1 MIDTHR
7 LLSYEKKEAE
17 KLNLVMAYLTDKLNT
32 LDNILG
38 REVVDT
44 ISWSW
49 SSGISFRDCT
59 EDQMQTIKDV
69 FNLNELKKDI
79 SEYSVTFST
88 RHLIGKVSNGDSVEL
103 NIEFKFGLPDTCE
116 IQLKEEWLE
125 LDPADVQITD
135 GKFMQKTIKKE
146 VKCNEPAMMKAI
158 FKSQVDSG
166 V

>member
-17 KLNLVMAYLTDKLNT
+17 KLNLVMTYLTDKLNT

-49 SSGISFRDCT
+49 SSGIVFRDCT

-69 FNLNELKKDI
+69 FVLNELKKEI
-79 SEYSVTFST
+79 TEYSVTLST
-88 RHLIGKVSNGDSVEL
+88 RHVIGQTSNKDSVEL
-103 NIEFKFGLPDTCE
+103 NIEFKFGLPDSCE
-116 IQLKEEWLE
+116 IELKEEWNE
-125 LDPADVQITD
+125 LDPADIHIED
-135 GKFMQKTIKKE
+135 GKFLQKTIVKE

-158 FKSQVDSG
+158 FQGGK
-166 V
+166 

>member
-7 LLSYEKKEAE
+7 LLSYEKSKAE
-17 KLNLVMAYLTDKLNT
+17 ELNIVLSYLTGKLNT
-32 LDNILG
+32 LDNLLG
-38 REVVDT
+38 NDVVDK

-49 SSGISFRDCT
+49 QSGIVFRDCT

-69 FNLNELKKDI
+69 FNLNEFKKEI
-79 SEYSVTFST
+79 TEYSVTLST
-88 RHLIGKVSNGDSVEL
+88 KHIIGQTTNKDSVEL
-103 NIEFKFGLPDTCE
+103 NIEFKFGLPDSCE
-116 IQLKEEWLE
+116 VELKEEWLE
-125 LDPADVQITD
+125 LDPADITITN

-158 FKSQVDSG
+158 FKSQVENG

>member
-17 KLNLVMAYLTDKLNT
+17 KLNLVMTYLTDKLTT

-38 REVVDT
+38 KEVVDT

-59 EDQMQTIKDV
+59 ENQMQTIKDV
-69 FNLNELKKDI
+69 FNLNELEKNI

-88 RHLIGKVSNGDSVEL
+88 RHLLGKVSNGDSVEL
-103 NIEFKFGLPDTCE
+103 HIEFKFGLPDSCE
-116 IQLKEEWLE
+116 IELKEEWLE
-125 LDPADVQITD
+125 LDPADISITD